1 MATVLLADVTL
12 FIYAHRPESPRFD
25 EHKTWLTDALSGDE
39 PFGISEQILSGF
51 LRIVTNHRV
60 FRDPTPPDVALD
72 FCQTVLTAPSAIRI
86 RPGREHWRIFE
97 NLCRELGARG
107 NVIPDAF
114 LAAMAIEVGAT
125 FITTDAG
132 FARFPGL
139 RWRRPFDTNP
149 GRR

>member
-1 MATVLLADVTL
+1 MSL
-12 FIYAHRPESPRFD
+12 
-25 EHKTWLTDALSGDE
+25 WLSGTVH
-39 PFGISEQILSGF
+39 F
-51 LRIVTNHRV
+51 
-60 FRDPTPPDVALD
+60 ALG
-72 FCQTVLTAPSAIRI
+72 C
-86 RPGREHWRIFE
+86 
-97 NLCRELGARG
+97 
-107 NVIPDAF
+107 F